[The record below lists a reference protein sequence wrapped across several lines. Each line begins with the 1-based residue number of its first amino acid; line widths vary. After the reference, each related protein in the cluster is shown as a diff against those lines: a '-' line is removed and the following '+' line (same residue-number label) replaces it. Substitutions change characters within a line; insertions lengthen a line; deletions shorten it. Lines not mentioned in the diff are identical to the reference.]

1 MFGGSEQVLERIER
15 LPDDHGESK
24 QNLLEYLWMNRS
36 TYSNWRLGKSRSY
49 LKHIDEIATFLDIF
63 PSYLIRGIEDGLAE
77 GTIAAV
83 EDEMLRVFSELSPK
97 KKECVLQV
105 ARALLSEG
113 FENIK

>member
-49 LKHIDEIATFLDIF
+49 LKHIDEIATFLDIS

-83 EDEMLRVFSELSPK
+83 EDEML
-97 KKECVLQV
+97 CVQQTEPEEERMCNTSCPSIV
-105 ARALLSEG
+105 VG
-113 FENIK
+113 GI